1 MLSKLYKPD
10 KFEFY
15 SSLKFSFTNF
25 FFFFFFFFD
34 CESFFESNSF
44 DILALR
50 VTNLEDP
57 MTPVISLGVAM
68 FF

>member
-1 MLSKLYKPD
+1 MLSKVCKPD
-10 KFEFY
+10 KFKFY
-15 SSLKFSFTNF
+15 STSKFSFTNF
-25 FFFFFFFFD
+25 FFFFFG

-50 VTNLEDP
+50 MINLEDP
-57 MTPVISLGVAM
+57 VTPVIPLGVAM